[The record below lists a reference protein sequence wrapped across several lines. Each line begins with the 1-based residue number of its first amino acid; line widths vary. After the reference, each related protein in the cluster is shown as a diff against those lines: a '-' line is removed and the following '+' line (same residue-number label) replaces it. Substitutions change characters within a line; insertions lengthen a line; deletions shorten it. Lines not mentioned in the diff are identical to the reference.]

1 MIRYQCLLLF
11 KNDLDKV
18 FVISTDHI
26 NIVGILLLDVLVGL
40 QGHLSERSW
49 HLWISPVLLLFQLS
63 LPVRLDQVS
72 LRLVELGLLWRRAS
86 LWAIL

>member
-1 MIRYQCLLLF
+1 MIRYQCLFLF
-11 KNDLDKV
+11 KNNLDKV

-49 HLWISPVLLLFQLS
+49 HLWISPVLLLLQLS
-63 LPVRLDQVS
+63 LPVRLDQVG
-72 LRLVELGLLWRRAS
+72 LRLVELGLLRRGAS

>member
-1 MIRYQCLLLF
+1 MIRYQCLFLF
-11 KNDLDKV
+11 KNNLDKV

-49 HLWISPVLLLFQLS
+49 HLRISPVLLLFQLS

-72 LRLVELGLLWRRAS
+72 LRLVELGLLWRGAS